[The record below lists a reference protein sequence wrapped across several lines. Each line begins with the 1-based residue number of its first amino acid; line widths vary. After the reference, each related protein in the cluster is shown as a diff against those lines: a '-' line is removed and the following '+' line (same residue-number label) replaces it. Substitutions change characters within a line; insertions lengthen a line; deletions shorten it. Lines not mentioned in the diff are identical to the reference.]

1 MRIYSDY
8 LYTFNSTH
16 VTKYSLFSM
25 IPHKLYTYLLEIRLG
40 NPLQFIR
47 NVNQYML
54 MVYLFSYKIL
64 NLQGQL
70 LQLVIDDRPIDQKNK
85 YMNKNYIVNK
95 FKQNSVGNA
104 GIYDMIIF
112 GAGTLL
118 LGMNNIMR
126 AYDRNL
132 QLTIGPYVIQQ
143 GRIRTHHSI

>member
-54 MVYLFSYKIL
+54 MVYLYSYKIL

-85 YMNKNYIVNK
+85 YMNKDSDNHNIVNK

-126 AYDRNL
+126 AYDRSL
-132 QLTIGPYVIQQ
+132 QLTIGPYSFQ
-143 GRIRTHHSI
+143 